1 MYCKNIFL
9 PVTKFFNKRCVFH
22 SNSQRP
28 PKSVIDIFLILLKIM
43 VSCIF
48 IFLQIKLKIGVTWF
62 WLRFSTHSLGGPQ
75 SWTKY
80 EKFHKMHMRWL
91 FPGYHWHFGRSCNS
105 QPKNWAP
112 KKSWT
117 CPRFQQI
124 NAKRCCRRR
133 KTDTQGKKKKTIKRN
148 IFLGNS
154 RNLYMRKLSVISR

>member
-1 MYCKNIFL
+1 MCSTYLAIVSDHLF
-9 PVTKFFNKRCVFH
+9 
-22 SNSQRP
+22 
-28 PKSVIDIFLILLKIM
+28 DIFLIYN
-43 VSCIF
+43 SN
-48 IFLQIKLKIGVTWF
+48 FLQIKLKIGVTWF
-62 WLRFSTHSLGGPQ
+62 WLRFSTHSLGGR

-80 EKFHKMHMRWL
+80 ENFHKMHMRWL
-91 FPGYHWHFGRSCNS
+91 FPGHHWHFGRSCNS
-105 QPKNWAP
+105 QSKNWAA

-154 RNLYMRKLSVISR
+154 RNLYMRKLPVISRYWQKIFSYDAI